1 MIIETKHEIYGRVL
15 VDEDDLY
22 NTKPFVE
29 VKLINERPNLPSRIT
44 VGKVALEEKGS
55 YIPKQRG
62 VSERAQQY
70 LPLVGKA
77 VKMLRRAQD
86 DWDELYCV
94 GCVGLVEA
102 DAKFDHNSNYAF
114 ASYAKPYIMGHIKNF
129 INPERNGEMN
139 LVQVSL
145 SDNGRAMAA
154 QSNQRSEVMEA
165 FYNVLPHMSDRQQRI
180 MKMLY
185 IEGHTLEV
193 TAQILK
199 VSKGTVQSYRD
210 RAVQRIR
217 DHLGLK

>member
-15 VDEDDLY
+15 VEEGDLY

-44 VGKVALEEKGS
+44 VGKVALEERGS

-77 VKMLRRAQD
+77 VKMLRRTQD

-114 ASYAKPYIMGHIKNF
+114 ASYAKPYIMGYIKNF
-129 INPERNGEMN
+129 INPERNGEMD
-139 LVQVSL
+139 LLQVSL
-145 SDNGRAMAA
+145 SDDGLAMA
-154 QSNQRSEVMEA
+154 SNYGQRSEVVDA
-165 FYNVLPHMSDRQQRI
+165 LYRALPNMTDKQQRV

-185 IEGHTLEV
+185 IEGHTMEI
-193 TAQILK
+193 TASILG
-199 VSKGTVQSYRD
+199 GTKQNIMYHRD
-210 RAVQRIR
+210 RALQLVKDQ
-217 DHLGLK
+217 LL

>member
-15 VDEDDLY
+15 VNEDDLY

-29 VKLINERPNLPSRIT
+29 VRLLNERPNLPSRIT

-55 YIPKQRG
+55 YIPKKRG

-139 LVQVSL
+139 LVQVAL
-145 SDNGRAMAA
+145 SDNGMAMASNYGQ
-154 QSNQRSEVMEA
+154 QSDVMRA
-165 FYNVLPHMSDRQQRI
+165 FYRALDDMTDKQRRV

-185 IEGHTLEV
+185 VEGHTQEGVARALNITQPAVNHIQER
-193 TAQILK
+193 AIKK
-199 VSKGTVQSYRD
+199 VK
-210 RAVQRIR
+210 A
-217 DHLGLK
+217 HFL